1 VTKDQQLWDSLKCM
15 PIGPDDA
22 ELSFQ
27 QRLAGENSWSLDF
40 SNRVLLE
47 YKKFIFLIATS
58 QGKTQLTP
66 SDEVD
71 QAWHLH
77 LAYTR
82 DYWDVMC
89 QKILDFPLH
98 HGPTSGGK
106 IEREKYFSQYEAT
119 LALYRIT
126 FNSEPPADIW
136 PQSHVRFTG
145 RWRRINTRRNFVFPR
160 AKTYAAALVPATAI
174 LAACASIGETPYDF
188 IILGLMFLIALLVAM
203 YFRSETQGNK
213 NQHQDKKNSDSGGGC
228 GIVGSSDDGS
238 DSSGCGGCGG
248 CGGD

>member
-15 PIGPDDA
+15 LIGPDDA

-40 SNRVLLE
+40 SNKVLLE

-89 QKILDFPLH
+89 QKILGFPLH

-145 RWRRINTRRNFVFPR
+145 RWRRINTRKNFVFLR
-160 AKTYAAALVPATAI
+160 AKIYAAALVPATAI
-174 LAACASIGETPYDF
+174 LAACASIGKASVDN
-188 IILGLMFLIALLVAM
+188 IMIGLLLLFLAPFAVYIG
-203 YFRSETQGNK
+203 GNMLANSNKPK
-213 NQHQDKKNSDSGGGC
+213 NKKKDDGGCGSGCGIGGSSDGGSDSGG
-228 GIVGSSDDGS
+228 
-238 DSSGCGGCGG
+238 CGGGG
-248 CGGD
+248 G